1 MPKGILYMSYPLLM
15 TGTIDPTIFLS
26 EANNIAVYDT
36 NVRLEQYDNAIK
48 RYIKESCFDK
58 IVFVETSDFPLEV
71 ETYKTLAC
79 SYNKEFEFI
88 PFLGNSLKVR
98 EKGKSYGEAEA
109 ILYAIKNSKLLTNE
123 DIIYKVTGRIFL
135 TNSKK
140 ITKTKDFC
148 RNEFFSYFKY
158 LDQRCVTYFFKF
170 NKQDYLRYFS
180 DVQDLVDDS
189 NGIDIET
196 VFYRKICRLQVEHK
210 PFKYYPRL
218 TGIIGG
224 LGISY
229 DKSKLVY
236 FIEDILI
243 KLGMFSII
251 S

>member
-1 MPKGILYMSYPLLM
+1 MSYPLLM
-15 TGTIDPTIFLS
+15 TGTIDPSKFLS
-26 EANNIAVYDT
+26 DANNIAVYDT
-36 NVRLEQYDNAIK
+36 NVRLEQYDNAIR

-58 IVFVETSDFPLEV
+58 IVFVETSNYPLEIK
-71 ETYKTLAC
+71 TYKKLAN
-79 SYNKEFEFI
+79 SYNKEFEFL
-88 PFLGNSLKVR
+88 PFSGNDLKVR

-109 ILYAIKNSKLLTNE
+109 ILYAVNNSKLLNNE
-123 DIIYKVTGRIFL
+123 DTIYKVTGRIFL

-140 ITKTKDFC
+140 ITKTKDAC

-180 DVQDLVDDS
+180 NVQDLVDDS

-196 VFYRKICRLQVEHK
+196 VFYRKICRLQVKHK
-210 PFKYYPRL
+210 PFKTYPRL

-224 LGISY
+224 LGIAY

-243 KLGMFSII
+243 KMGMFTII